1 MRGEY
6 KMSDILHQ
14 MVKDIPIPKM
24 VRIRQQFDA
33 TRLDDP
39 IGELKQ
45 QLDNHEKYQ
54 SIQPGQKVA
63 VAVGSRGISR
73 IDEITKTTIDALKA
87 KGAEPFIVP
96 CMGSHGGATA
106 EGQAKVLEHLGISE
120 ETMGVPVRSSM
131 EVVLLDRMPNGLPVY
146 CDKIAAEEADAI
158 VVINR
163 IKPHTAFRG
172 PIESGLM
179 KMISI
184 GLGKQKG
191 AEACHQLGFKY
202 MAEFV
207 PEMAKLM
214 MAKLP
219 IIFGV
224 AIVEN
229 AYDQIFHIEVIGP
242 NEMEER
248 EIALQAEAKNRLP
261 KILFP
266 KFDVLV
272 IDYIGKNIS
281 GDGFDPNVVGRYP
294 TPYAYGGPEV
304 TKIAVLD
311 LTEESKG
318 NANGVGTADFTTQ
331 RLVDK
336 TDWPAT
342 YANGLTSTVCSPTK
356 QATTL
361 ANDRDCIKAAI
372 KTSNIL
378 DYTTCKLI
386 RIRDTLHLGEI
397 EISVNL
403 LEEARQHPQIEILTE
418 PFEWEFDEQGYLP
431 KS

>member
-1 MRGEY
+1 
-6 KMSDILHQ
+6 MSDLLKQ
-14 MVKDIPIPKM
+14 LVADIPLPKM
-24 VRIRQQFDA
+24 VRIRQKFDA
-33 TRLDDP
+33 TKLADP
-39 IGELKQ
+39 IGELTA
-45 QLDNHEKYQ
+45 QLNKHEKVQ
-54 SIQPGQKVA
+54 AIKAGQKIA

-73 IDEITKTTIDALKA
+73 IDELTKATIDALKA
-87 KGAEPFIVP
+87 KGAKPFIVP

-131 EVVLLDRMPNGLPVY
+131 DVVLLDRMPNGLPVY

-202 MAEFV
+202 MAENV
-207 PEMAKLM
+207 PAMAKLM

-229 AYDQIFHIEVIGP
+229 AYDQIFHVEVIGP
-242 NEMEER
+242 DEMEER
-248 EIALQAEAKNRLP
+248 EKVLLEEAKARLP
-261 KILFP
+261 KIYFP
-266 KFDVLV
+266 YIDVLV

-336 TDWPAT
+336 ADWPAT
-342 YANGLTSTVCSPTK
+342 YANGLTSTVCAPTK

-361 ANDRDCIKAAI
+361 ANDEDCIKAAI
-372 KTSNIL
+372 KTCNIL
-378 DYTTCKLI
+378 NYEMCKLI

-397 EISVNL
+397 EISINL
-403 LEEARQHPQIEILTE
+403 LEEARQHPQIEILSE
-418 PFEWEFDEQGYLP
+418 PYEWQFDEQGYLP